1 MNAVEGVAHRTFI
14 WIERLREKILS
25 RPFVRHV
32 GAITAANALGAA
44 LSFIQGILIARWL
57 GPTEYGRVAL
67 IIAYPTLL
75 WSFVG
80 IKSVS
85 VITRYVAVFRA
96 QGKDNELTATVK
108 AGYLLD
114 LLVSLLAFILVAVTA
129 PWVSASLYQQ
139 GDIGWIMVAYAASFP
154 AFVLTGGSW
163 AVLSA
168 WERFRS
174 LAIFEVARA
183 VLKLGLVT
191 VLVFAG
197 FGASGAIIGMAVAQA
212 SIGLLMMANVTF
224 LLAKEGKG
232 FWWRASLKPIGSI
245 RKELLSFF
253 GWNYLLVTLSGLIAQ
268 IPVML
273 LGRFRGPEEAG
284 FYRLAT
290 SIVTV
295 GSYVESS
302 MGRVAY
308 PVFSARYGTTDRES
322 LKRSLRNWTL
332 RAGLPVGVLLVLVI
346 SVLPVLVPWV
356 FGPKYRPMIPG
367 AQVLLL
373 SAAVSAVFFWLNS
386 FYYACGGISLWV
398 KGYAIYTLLVIGLSW
413 VVIHDGGFLGLAW
426 LVGMGEILF
435 TLLMLALLKQVGVK
449 AQ

>member
-1 MNAVEGVAHRTFI
+1 MRTAVKEGQTLLRHRMAVAAYS
-14 WIERLREKILS
+14 L
-25 RPFVRHV
+25 
-32 GAITAANALGAA
+32 TAAQFAAAVLNLLTNALV
-44 LSFIQGILIARWL
+44 ARWL
-57 GPTEYGRVAL
+57 EPTEYGRVAL

-75 WSFVG
+75 WSFIG

-85 VITRYVAVFRA
+85 VITRYVAAFRA
-96 QGKDNELTATVK
+96 QGKDDELTATVK
-108 AGYLLD
+108 TGYLLD
-114 LLVSLLAFILVAVTA
+114 LLVSLFAFILVAVTA
-129 PWVSASLYQQ
+129 PWVSATLYRQ

-154 AFVLTGGSW
+154 LFVLTGGSW

-183 VLKLGLVT
+183 ALKLGLVA

-212 SIGLLMMANVTF
+212 SIGLLMMANVTV

-245 RKELLSFF
+245 RKELLSFL
-253 GWNYLLVTLSGLIAQ
+253 GWNYLLVTLSGLVAQ

-290 SIVTV
+290 SIAAV
-295 GSYVESS
+295 GSYFETSL
-302 MGRVAY
+302 GRVAY
-308 PVFSARYGTTDRES
+308 PSFSARWSAGERES
-322 LKRSLRNWTL
+322 LNSSLKRWTL
-332 RAGLPVGVLLVLVI
+332 HAGLPVGVLLVLVI
-346 SVLPVLVPWV
+346 PVLPVLVPWV

-373 SAAVSAVFFWLNS
+373 SAALSAVFFWLNS

-413 VVIHDGGFLGLAW
+413 VTIRDGGFLGLAW
-426 LVGMGEILF
+426 LVTMGEILF
-435 TLLMLALLKQVGVK
+435 TLLMLALLKQVRVK